1 MKSKI
6 KNCFR
11 NKFGMTYIELI
22 CALGLLSM
30 IVVLFTPML
39 LNSYNTLYSA
49 GERNEITYDAKTE
62 LEEALASRTE
72 TEYRLLAVKFNDM
85 AETFKIQLR
94 DVTSTMQEK
103 LQTLFFGG
111 TGSIRILSGKN
122 IPDDTD
128 AKKFVMQTNGIII
141 DTIKK
146 NKVDASGKINTSEAS
161 VSADGK
167 YTVVLNVY
175 KPLNLG
181 GGTIDFTYKTVSV
194 DTDGDGEADDDETK
208 QTYQIS
214 FSGTDLT
221 TGYVRIE
228 MAFIDENG
236 ETNTTEAFVYI
247 EPPTIMLAGGTSDSI
262 SYYTSAGVSNGK
274 LEIEGRKMT
283 GSDYPSGTTFN
294 TVEYIDTDPNFA
306 PYYVVTGNNGV
317 IQRLFRIDGKNTQ
330 PYINITGE
338 TPGGIHTIVDG
349 RFKKTVAPIVWG
361 GDRSDKF
368 GFCAYGDTNAYHNG
382 PWYSGDSDKAT
393 IKSDYNKY
401 TIDTSISNYSQA
413 RYSMKLNGMEL
424 TAGEAMRNGRIIGYT
439 LCEKGTPLRLVAER
453 ENKHVTDNKVR
464 NVYGGFITTWENYGF
479 DIGDFNEDVIDTTN
493 VNNIADTSS
502 RSDPRKVV
510 RYNRKCFIQDG
521 HFAYPYLKSYGS
533 TSAADILNYGERSQD
548 TSAINNSSA
557 TQIDITSAI
566 YNENTGKML
575 YLGTANAYAV
585 LQQVDNIHN
594 VADYALTYT
603 AKRSAIGEGVN
614 EPTPIGAITNM
625 FITGSEVAGT
635 TVYKTSYK
643 MREDDVGSRQW
654 SANTQN
660 LPDLRAAVAGTAAT
674 KTITDFTQFFVE
686 RSYPEFGPYESWE
699 KVKDYWEP
707 WKDDEY
713 GWVTYYDAHKKYN
726 QDGVT
731 NQVRQCEFPDFNFH
745 LGYSSDWKY
754 VYSNITYDENKA
766 EIYNSYERY
775 YDLSHYGSTTKPNA
789 TGWVKNA
796 RDNLI
801 NKSSNDLYNVWF
813 PGEFYSLI
821 ASATKD
827 GVTVAVGY
835 TAAGSTF
842 QYVNPVQTTN
852 TSTSFGGLYN
862 DGVLAAMTAQTDR
875 FQNLL
880 YYKDFEK
887 FDSTSITDA
896 YGSTYNAHYAETKYG
911 THSRESIHFLCVDLA
926 TVDTNS
932 GTNRNYYAI
941 YGDDRGRA
949 FVSKVAS
956 ATITGQESTSNIR
969 LVDGIRDLSTSDSA
983 TDSFGKMEE
992 VYAIGFDNQK
1002 HRLDYY
1008 YNEINIVAAY
1018 DDVFVIGGVPRNFS
1032 DGVCFVIGK
1041 LNSTTGAVENAYVVR
1056 VHEAGGVNVED
1067 AMVMDGYLY
1076 FCGTF
1081 QVSESA
1087 APSEGLFAA
1096 IKFDAFVKYLNEKPT
1111 KPNDSFETIIPEE
1124 LRKVYF
1130 VMTPTLIYDLDGRG
1144 I

>member
-194 DTDGDGEADDDETK
+194 DTDNDGEADDSSTK

-221 TGYVRIE
+221 TGYARIE

-247 EPPTIMLAGGTSDSI
+247 EPPTIMLAGGTSDGI

-306 PYYVVTGNNGV
+306 PYYVITGNNGV

-330 PYINITGE
+330 PYISITGE

-368 GFCAYGDTNAYHNG
+368 GFSSFGDANAYYNG

-413 RYSMKLNGMEL
+413 RYAMYLNGMGL
-424 TAGEAMRNGRIIGYT
+424 TAGEAMRNGRVVGYT

-453 ENKHVTDNKVR
+453 DNDDGTNNKQMNA
-464 NVYGGFITTWENYGF
+464 YGGFITTWENYGYN
-479 DIGDFNEDVIDTTN
+479 DSDTNTANGLNENYYNTNVIDTTN
-493 VNNIADTSS
+493 VDACYIGTTATSTVNNI
-502 RSDPRKVV
+502 RNVV
-510 RYNRKCFIQDG
+510 RYNRKCFLQDG
-521 HFAYPYLKSYGS
+521 HFSYPYLKSYGS
-533 TSAADILNYGERSQD
+533 TSEEEILKTSADENQD
-548 TSAINNSSA
+548 TSKINQSHA
-557 TQIDITSAI
+557 TTIDITSAI

-575 YLGTANAYAV
+575 YLGTANAYGV

-594 VADYALTYT
+594 VNGYAKEYT
-603 AKRSAIGEGVN
+603 AYRTIGGQGRN
-614 EPTPIGAITNM
+614 EKTPIGAITNY
-625 FITGSEVAGT
+625 FITGSEVSGT
-635 TVYKTSYK
+635 KVYKMSYK
-643 MREDDVGSRQW
+643 MREDDADSRQW
-654 SANTQN
+654 TADTSN
-660 LPDLRAAVAGTAAT
+660 LPAIRDVLAGSAT
-674 KTITDFTQFFVE
+674 TNKITDHTKFFVE

-731 NQVRQCEFPDFNFH
+731 NQVRECDFPDFNFH

-754 VYSNITYDENKA
+754 VYSNITYDENKQ

-775 YDLSHYGSTTKPNA
+775 YDLSHYGSTIKPNA
-789 TGWVKNA
+789 TGWVANA
-796 RDNLI
+796 RDKLV
-801 NKSSNDLYNVWF
+801 NKSSNDLYNIWF

-842 QYVNPVQTTN
+842 QYVNPVATDN

-862 DGVLAAMTAQTDR
+862 DGVLAAMTAQTDS
-875 FQNLL
+875 FHNLL

-896 YGSTYNAHYAETKYG
+896 YGSTYNAQ
-911 THSRESIHFLCVDLA
+911 C
-926 TVDTNS
+926 
-932 GTNRNYYAI
+932 NRM
-941 YGDDRGRA
+941 G
-949 FVSKVAS
+949 SK
-956 ATITGQESTSNIR
+956 
-969 LVDGIRDLSTSDSA
+969 
-983 TDSFGKMEE
+983 
-992 VYAIGFDNQK
+992 
-1002 HRLDYY
+1002 
-1008 YNEINIVAAY
+1008 
-1018 DDVFVIGGVPRNFS
+1018 
-1032 DGVCFVIGK
+1032 
-1041 LNSTTGAVENAYVVR
+1041 
-1056 VHEAGGVNVED
+1056 
-1067 AMVMDGYLY
+1067 
-1076 FCGTF
+1076 
-1081 QVSESA
+1081 
-1087 APSEGLFAA
+1087 
-1096 IKFDAFVKYLNEKPT
+1096 
-1111 KPNDSFETIIPEE
+1111 
-1124 LRKVYF
+1124 RK
-1130 VMTPTLIYDLDGRG
+1130 R
-1144 I
+1144 